1 MGRRVSGDS
10 LMASMPSVGPAP
22 SPFRPGQQ
30 PAAEAGGTWP
40 VFIRLLGSFDLLEH
54 GAAVELRPGGKAES
68 LLSVL
73 ALTSHDGITRD
84 ELMDAVW
91 PSSDPPLAG
100 HSLNALVSSLHRQ
113 FRDALHGDSLVIR
126 TAALYRLNF
135 QAGVGLDIAAFEAA
149 ADDGDRAHRAGDGQ
163 ASRLAYRR
171 AAAFYR
177 GDLCIGS
184 DVRRVLE
191 RERLRVRYLTIQA
204 ALADSHFAEGDY
216 RAALERSLDLL
227 AHDPCRED
235 AHRLAI
241 RCYVRLGERSQA
253 LRQYQLC
260 RKILRAEFEAE
271 PEAATTA
278 LFDLVREHPDAV

>member
-1 MGRRVSGDS
+1 
-10 LMASMPSVGPAP
+10 MASMPSVEPAP
-22 SPFRPGQQ
+22 SSRRPGQQ
-30 PAAEAGGTWP
+30 STADTDGTWP
-40 VFIRLLGSFDLLEH
+40 VFIRLFGSFDLLKN

-68 LLSVL
+68 LLSAL
-73 ALTSHDGITRD
+73 ALTSPGGISRD

-100 HSLNALVSSLHRQ
+100 HSLNALISTLHRQ
-113 FRDALHGDSLVIR
+113 FGDVLHGDSLVVR

-135 QAGVGLDIAAFEAA
+135 QAGVGLDVAAFEAA
-149 ADDGDRAHRAGDGQ
+149 ADEGDRSLRGGDRE
-163 ASRLAYRR
+163 ASQSAYRR

-204 ALADSHFAEGDY
+204 ALADAHFAVGEY
-216 RAALERSLDLL
+216 RPALERSLDLL

-253 LRQYQLC
+253 LRQYTLC
-260 RKILRAEFEAE
+260 RTILRAEFDAE

-278 LFDLVREHPDAV
+278 LFDLVREHPDTV

>member
-1 MGRRVSGDS
+1 
-10 LMASMPSVGPAP
+10 MPSMATVGPAP
-22 SPFRPGQQ
+22 PSAYPVEQ
-30 PAAEAGGTWP
+30 PTADSGGTWP
-40 VFIRLLGSFDLLEH
+40 VFIRLFGSFDLLKN
-54 GAAVELRPGGKAES
+54 GAAVGLRPGGKAEA

-73 ALTSHDGITRD
+73 ALTSPEGISRD
-84 ELMDAVW
+84 ELVEAVW

-113 FRDALHGDSLVIR
+113 FGHVLHGDSIVVR
-126 TAALYRLNF
+126 TSALYRLNF
-135 QAGVGLDIAAFEAA
+135 QAGVGLDVAAFEAA
-149 ADDGDRAHRAGDGQ
+149 ANEGDRALRAGDGE
-163 ASRLAYRR
+163 ASRRAYQR
-171 AAAFYR
+171 AAGFYR

-184 DVRRVLE
+184 DVRRLLE

-204 ALADSHFAEGDY
+204 GLADAHFAEGEY
-216 RAALERSLDLL
+216 RAALGRSLDLL

-253 LRQYQLC
+253 LRQYTLC
-260 RKILRAEFEAE
+260 RTILRAEFEAE
-271 PEAATTA
+271 PEPATTA